1 MKKRILS
8 SLLLSIVM
16 VTMVS
21 AQSLHEDEFAVV
33 YHMPLT
39 QLAVTIEYDEVTVA
53 PGPFYLYAE
62 RYLGTKDVVQ
72 EPQTRYEVTT
82 IRMAPHTIADPNRS
96 FNVLPGID
104 QQLLSLTSEGML
116 YGYNVPTPSV
126 VPAEAI
132 ATELPKAITNDLM
145 PLMEEQLV
153 ASSIAKMAEGAA
165 KQIYHIRETRMNI
178 LAGDV
183 EHVPADGMSMQLVL
197 NELDKREKALAELF
211 IGTKNVV
218 HHSYTIYYTPNN
230 DVKDVVIARVSR
242 FAGVVANEDLSG
254 EPIRLTL
261 KGQRQELLPMEFE
274 ETKKKVQA
282 PSQIYYNLPGSADIT
297 LQFAGKTVAQAKYII
312 AQYGVAV
319 PLAKNIFTTKQL
331 PKIYFNTQTGNILSI
346 QK

>member
-21 AQSLHEDEFAVV
+21 AQSLHEDEYAVV

-132 ATELPKAITNDLM
+132 ATELPKTISNDLM

-211 IGTKNVV
+211 VGTKNVV

-274 ETKKKVQA
+274 ETKKKVQV

>member
-132 ATELPKAITNDLM
+132 ATELPKTISNDLM

-211 IGTKNVV
+211 VGTKNVV

-274 ETKKKVQA
+274 ETKKKVQV